1 VIRENDYYA
10 QPGPD
15 EWEALAASEYAA
27 FARQALDAA
36 AARGAAVQSGE
47 LPYAADKA
55 FTTDEVNVLGRATR
69 VALLRDEPWL
79 PELLGRLLPAIAVA
93 PTTAKT
99 LPSQALLFEV
109 ARSVR
114 DCAAGRRRPA
124 RLRRAAVRRRG
135 RRHRGPALASRTRA
149 ARRDPRPAGS
159 AHRTPGPPAV
169 QAGVP

>member
-1 VIRENDYYA
+1 MLIADDSVTLGRAARRALAVIRENDYYA

-93 PTTAKT
+93 PTAAKT
-99 LPSQALLFEV
+99 LPSQALLFH
-109 ARSVR
+109 
-114 DCAAGRRRPA
+114 PA
-124 RLRRAAVRRRG
+124 RLPGGADRPVPARPRLAAHVQDPSG
-135 RRHRGPALASRTRA
+135 VGQACRT
-149 ARRDPRPAGS
+149 G
-159 AHRTPGPPAV
+159 
-169 QAGVP
+169 